1 MSNDKVCTLL
11 FLRRDDEILLA
22 MKKRGFGKGH
32 WNGAG
37 GKIEPNETIEQTLV
51 RETQEEI
58 SVTPIT
64 YDKVAEQDF
73 FMDTDTD
80 QPYHMYV
87 HVYISSEWEGEPT
100 ESEEM
105 APQWFKTSDIPY
117 NSMWQ
122 DDPVWLPLVLE
133 GKKIVGKYTF
143 ASDNSML
150 THDVKEVEAF
160 SGSIPTQ
167 NMNQEVVNE

>member
-1 MSNDKVCTLL
+1 
-11 FLRRDDEILLA
+11 
-22 MKKRGFGKGH
+22 MKKRGFGVGH

-37 GKIEPNETIEQTLV
+37 GKIEPGETVEQALV

-64 YDKVAEQDF
+64 YEKVGEQDF

-105 APQWFKTSDIPY
+105 TPQWYKISDIPY
-117 NSMWQ
+117 DSMWQ
-122 DDPVWLPLVLE
+122 DDPHWLPQVLD

-150 THDVKEVEAF
+150 THYVNVVDVF
-160 SGSIPTQ
+160 TNSIPSH
-167 NMNQEVVNE
+167 NIEQEIKDE